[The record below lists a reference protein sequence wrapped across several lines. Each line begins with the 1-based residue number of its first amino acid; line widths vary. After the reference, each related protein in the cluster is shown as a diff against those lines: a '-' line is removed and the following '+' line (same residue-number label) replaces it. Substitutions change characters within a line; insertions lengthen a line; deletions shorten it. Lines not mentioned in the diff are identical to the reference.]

1 MRYRHILLA
10 LFHDLVVAVGAL
22 FAALIL
28 RLDGLPADNA
38 ATMVPFGIPGLAI
51 IAAGTF
57 LVFRVYRGIWR
68 FASTV
73 DLLAIIKAATVTV
86 LLFVAFMFVV
96 DRLATMPRSVPV
108 IQWMIMV
115 VLMGGSRFAYR
126 QFHEISTERQT
137 AVGSPRIPILLIGT
151 GDEADGFLRA
161 TANQSASQYQ
171 VVGIVSRKRGRV
183 GGAMHD
189 IPVLGHIEEI
199 KTVVDRLTR
208 KGQRPQRVL
217 LTDPANTLP
226 HETAKRL
233 LETCESLSL
242 PLSRLPRLTE
252 FKSAVSLSGMDLQP
266 VALEDL
272 LGRPQASIDRQ
283 AVRQLL
289 TGRVI
294 MVTGAG
300 GSIGSELCRQI
311 AMFEPDRLI
320 LTDVSEFN
328 LYSIDQIIGDE
339 CPGLSR
345 EAILLDV
352 RNRNAVF
359 AAARAYRPDVVFHA
373 AALKHVPIVEINPV
387 EGVETNCIGT
397 RNVAEAALAVGANA
411 MIQISTDKAVNPTN
425 VMGATKRLAE
435 YFCQALDLDTP
446 SIGHGAEPAPG
457 ARTRFMTV
465 RFGNVL
471 GSSGSVVPLFQRQ
484 LQRGGP
490 LTVTHPDIRRYFMTI
505 SEAVS
510 LVLQAAAHGLED
522 GEKRGEI
529 FVLDMGEPIKVSD
542 LARHMILL
550 AGLKPD
556 KDVKIV
562 YTGLRPGEKL
572 FEELFDSR
580 ETPLPTSAEGIL
592 KAIPR
597 PLALGD
603 LQRALDRMA
612 ALAANRDVV
621 GLYDILNDIVPG
633 YAGQPYDPDGNPA
646 MADNAARQIP
656 AHQPADHS
664 SATIISIN
672 RNP

>member
-1 MRYRHILLA
+1 MRYRHIFLA
-10 LFHDLVVAVGAL
+10 LCHDLLVTVGAL
-22 FAALIL
+22 IAALVL
-28 RLDGLPADNA
+28 RLDGLPDRYAE
-38 ATMVPFGIPGLAI
+38 TMIPYGVPGLAV

-73 DLLAIIKAATVTV
+73 DLMAIIKAATVTV

-96 DRLATMPRSVPV
+96 DRLATTPRSVPI

-126 QFHEISTERQT
+126 QFHEISAERQ
-137 AVGSPRIPILLIGT
+137 APVGTPRIPILLIGT

-161 TANQSASQYQ
+161 TSNPSASQYQ

-199 KTVVDRLTR
+199 RSVVDRLTR
-208 KGQRPQRVL
+208 KRQRPQRVL
-217 LTDPANTLP
+217 LTDPANALP
-226 HETAKRL
+226 HDTAKRL

-252 FKSAVSLSGMDLQP
+252 FRSAVDLSGLDLQP

-272 LGRPQASIDRQ
+272 LGRPQAAIDRQ
-283 AVRQLL
+283 AVHHLL

-294 MVTGAG
+294 MVTGGG

-311 AMFEPDRLI
+311 ASFDPDRLI

-328 LYSIDQIIGDE
+328 LYSIDQAIGEEFPDL
-339 CPGLSR
+339 PR
-345 EAILLDV
+345 QAILVDV
-352 RNRNAVF
+352 RNRSAVF
-359 AAARAYRPDVVFHA
+359 ATLRTHRPDVIFHA
-373 AALKHVPIVEINPV
+373 AALKHVPIVETNPI
-387 EGVETNCIGT
+387 EGIETNCIGT
-397 RNVAEAALAVGANA
+397 RNVAEAALAVGARA
-411 MIQISTDKAVNPTN
+411 MVQISTDKAVNPTN

-435 YFCQALDLDTP
+435 YFCQALDLDGDDRNGP
-446 SIGHGAEPAPG
+446 GRGADHSE
-457 ARTRFMTV
+457 RTRFMTV

-510 LVLQAAAHGLED
+510 LVLQAAAHGLQEGD
-522 GEKRGEI
+522 KRGEI

-556 KDVKIV
+556 KDVKII

-580 ETPLPTSAEGIL
+580 ESPEATTADGIL

-597 PLALGD
+597 PLALSD
-603 LQRALDRMA
+603 LQRAMDRLSV
-612 ALAANRDVV
+612 LAASRDTL
-621 GLYDILNDIVPG
+621 GLYDVLNAVVPG
-633 YAGQPYDPDGNPA
+633 YEGKPYGLDDHHPG
-646 MADNAARQIP
+646 ADTP
-656 AHQPADHS
+656 
-664 SATIISIN
+664 SATVVALK
-672 RNP
+672 RDH